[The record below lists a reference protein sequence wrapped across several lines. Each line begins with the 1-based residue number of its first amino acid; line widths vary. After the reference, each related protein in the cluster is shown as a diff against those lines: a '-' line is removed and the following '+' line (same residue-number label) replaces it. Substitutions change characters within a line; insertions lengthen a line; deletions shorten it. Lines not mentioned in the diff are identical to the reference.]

1 MRLVDGKNSKEGRVE
16 IYYNGVW
23 GTICDDGWDTTD
35 AEVVCSIDNRKT
47 RDWKRVTSQLGTARS
62 IATEFA
68 FRLRFNCDYTSE
80 GLLSSP

>member
-1 MRLVDGKNSKEGRVE
+1 MLQQLWATAHQG
-16 IYYNGVW
+16 
-23 GTICDDGWDTTD
+23 
-35 AEVVCSIDNRKT
+35 IDNRKT